1 MRAPRVSSAKRSS
14 EPFGQRGQGEGSE
27 AGGGKL
33 DGQGQAVESS
43 ADAVDDRFGRAVAF
57 ESWLDRTSTIHEEFD
72 GGRGCQP
79 GYGDEDLA
87 GNTER
92 LAAGGHEPKTGYLS
106 DQGVGEARS
115 LVDDVFTVV
124 EDDHERA
131 AGEVAGDELGRRS
144 RGLGVTQSR
153 P

>member
-1 MRAPRVSSAKRSS
+1 MIASAG
-14 EPFGQRGQGEGSE
+14 P
-27 AGGGKL
+27 
-33 DGQGQAVESS
+33 
-43 ADAVDDRFGRAVAF
+43 VAF
-57 ESWLDRTSTIHEEFD
+57 ESGLDRPGTIDEELD

-79 GYGDEDLA
+79 AYRYQDFA

-92 LAAGGHEPKTGYLS
+92 LAAGGHEAKTGHRS

-115 LVDDVFTVV
+115 LVDDVFAVV

-144 RGLGVTQSR
+144 RGLGVTQGTAVRLRACR
-153 P
+153 PRPGRPLRDR